1 MDRNATRWE
10 FGTGA
15 AAIAIAAAFLWDSR
29 KLGPGIFEPIGPA
42 PVPRAVAWVVIA
54 LAGAMSLRAGWRLA
68 QGVAPPPDDL
78 GYEPRPWAAA
88 VLMAGVCAYVA
99 AMGLGIVSYAPATIA
114 CLTLSIW
121 FLADF
126 RRAALP
132 VVLAIAVVL
141 GFGLRYL
148 FTKILV
154 TDLP

>member
-1 MDRNATRWE
+1 MDRDTTRWE

-42 PVPRAVAWVVIA
+42 PVPRAVAWTVIA
-54 LAGAMSLRAGWRLA
+54 LAGAMALRAGWRLA
-68 QGVAPPPDDL
+68 HGRAAAAAPPD
-78 GYEPRPWAAA
+78 YAPRPWAAA
-88 VLMAGVCAYVA
+88 ILIAGLATYIG
-99 AMGLGIVSYAPATIA
+99 AMGLGLVSYAPATIA
-114 CLTLSIW
+114 FLSLAIW

-126 RRAALP
+126 RRRALP
-132 VVLAIAVVL
+132 LAIVIAVAL

>member
-1 MDRNATRWE
+1 
-10 FGTGA
+10 
-15 AAIAIAAAFLWDSR
+15 
-29 KLGPGIFEPIGPA
+29 
-42 PVPRAVAWVVIA
+42 
-54 LAGAMSLRAGWRLA
+54 
-68 QGVAPPPDDL
+68 
-78 GYEPRPWAAA
+78 
-88 VLMAGVCAYVA
+88 MAGVCAYVA

-114 CLTLSIW
+114 FLTLSIW

>member
-42 PVPRAVAWVVIA
+42 PVPRAVAWIVIA
-54 LAGAMSLRAGWRLA
+54 LAGAMTLRAGWRLA
-68 QGVAPPPDDL
+68 QGAAPPPDDP
-78 GYEPRPWAAA
+78 GYVPRPWAAA
-88 VLMAGVCAYVA
+88 ALMAGVCAYVA
-99 AMGLGIVSYAPATIA
+99 AMGLGIASYAPATIA
-114 CLTLSIW
+114 FLALSIW

-126 RRAALP
+126 RRSALP
-132 VVLAIAVVL
+132 AILAIAVVL
-141 GFGLRYL
+141 GFGLRHV